1 MILKLQ
7 TIVYRPIQPF
17 ESSVKS
23 YDTKTTGRRKTGCG
37 MFESSV
43 KSYDTKTK
51 KSEQNAQNKF
61 ESSVKSYDT
70 KTSKVR
76 DARNYRL
83 RVV

>member
-1 MILKLQ
+1 
-7 TIVYRPIQPF
+7 
-17 ESSVKS
+17 
-23 YDTKTTGRRKTGCG
+23 